1 MQEKRPE
8 DYMKEMMELYKRSHP
23 EPKPVPRPEPEPMPR
38 PEPKP
43 MPMPEPQPMPMP
55 EPEPMPRPEPQP
67 MPRPE
72 PEPMPRPEPQP
83 MPRPE
88 PEPMPRPEPQP
99 MPRPEPQPM
108 PMPEPQP
115 MPRPEPIP
123 MPMPEAPEI
132 ILPED
137 TLPPETSF
145 GWLQVTARS
154 ADSALP
160 VEGASVMVLKR
171 NGTENILVQTL
182 LTDES
187 GKTPKIQ
194 LPAPAVT
201 TNPMQPFSVYTV
213 KIHRPGYIRLESR
226 DVPIFP
232 GVTSVQPF
240 AMIPLP
246 KGEGE
251 DTPAVVN
258 ENTEPE
264 F

>member
-8 DYMKEMMELYKRSHP
+8 DYMKEMMELYKRSNR
-23 EPKPVPRPEPEPMPR
+23 EPVPRPDPQPVPRPEPI
-38 PEPKP
+38 PEP
-43 MPMPEPQPMPMP
+43 
-55 EPEPMPRPEPQP
+55 
-67 MPRPE
+67 
-72 PEPMPRPEPQP
+72 
-83 MPRPE
+83 
-88 PEPMPRPEPQP
+88 
-99 MPRPEPQPM
+99 
-108 PMPEPQP
+108 
-115 MPRPEPIP
+115 
-123 MPMPEAPEI
+123 PEI
-132 ILPED
+132 LLPED
-137 TLPPETSF
+137 DTPPETSF

-171 NGTENILVQTL
+171 NGTENTLVQTL

-194 LPAPAVT
+194 LPAPAISE
-201 TNPMQPFSVYTV
+201 NPMQPFSVYTV

-226 DVPIFP
+226 DVPIFS

-251 DTPAVVN
+251 DTPAVIN

>member
-8 DYMKEMMELYKRSHP
+8 DYMKEMMELYRRSNP
-23 EPKPVPRPEPEPMPR
+23 EPKPVPRPEPQPIPR

-43 MPMPEPQPMPMP
+43 MPMPEPQPVPRP
-55 EPEPMPRPEPQP
+55 EPEPI
-67 MPRPE
+67 PRPE

-83 MPRPE
+83 IPRPEPVPVPMPEPQPVPRPE
-88 PEPMPRPEPQP
+88 PEPMPR
-99 MPRPEPQPM
+99 
-108 PMPEPQP
+108 
-115 MPRPEPIP
+115 
-123 MPMPEAPEI
+123 PEAPEI

-160 VEGASVMVLKR
+160 VEGASVMVLRR
-171 NGTENILVQTL
+171 NGTETTLVQTL

-194 LPAPAVT
+194 LPAPAIT

-226 DVPIFP
+226 NVPIFP

-246 KGEGE
+246 KGESE

>member
-8 DYMKEMMELYKRSHP
+8 DYMKEMMELYKRSNR
-23 EPKPVPRPEPEPMPR
+23 EPVPRPEP
-38 PEPKP
+38 
-43 MPMPEPQPMPMP
+43 QPV
-55 EPEPMPRPEPQP
+55 
-67 MPRPE
+67 
-72 PEPMPRPEPQP
+72 
-83 MPRPE
+83 
-88 PEPMPRPEPQP
+88 PRPEPQP
-99 MPRPEPQPM
+99 MPRPEPQPVPRPEPE
-108 PMPEPQP
+108 PMPRPESEP
-115 MPRPEPIP
+115 MPRPEPEPVPRPEPIP
-123 MPMPEAPEI
+123 EPPEI
-132 ILPED
+132 LLPED
-137 TLPPETSF
+137 DTPPETSF

-171 NGTENILVQTL
+171 NGTENTLVQTL

-194 LPAPAVT
+194 LPAPAISE
-201 TNPMQPFSVYTV
+201 NPMQPFSVYTV

-226 DVPIFP
+226 DVHIFS

-251 DTPAVVN
+251 DTPAVIN

>member
-23 EPKPVPRPEPEPMPR
+23 EPKPVPRPEP
-38 PEPKP
+38 
-43 MPMPEPQPMPMP
+43 QPMPMP
-55 EPEPMPRPEPQP
+55 EPE
-67 MPRPE
+67 
-72 PEPMPRPEPQP
+72 
-83 MPRPE
+83 
-88 PEPMPRPEPQP
+88 
-99 MPRPEPQPM
+99 
-108 PMPEPQP
+108 
-115 MPRPEPIP
+115 P